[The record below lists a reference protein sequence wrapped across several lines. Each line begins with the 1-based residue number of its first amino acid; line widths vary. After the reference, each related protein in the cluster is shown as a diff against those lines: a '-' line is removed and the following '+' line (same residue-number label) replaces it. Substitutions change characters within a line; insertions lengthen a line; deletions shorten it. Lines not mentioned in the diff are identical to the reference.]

1 MIMANGKINASPTAA
16 REAKRLLSRRG
27 MLLPNPSTT
36 TTECSGN
43 SSRSPSPTQQH
54 SKSLRFNL
62 DNNRLHEFEQTLED
76 IRNAWTSDEEKQE
89 IRRSIDASIDATYR
103 RMEMR
108 GQGLFKTENDE
119 DYCKIDPF
127 NLRGIEH
134 MIDPNVREEKSARGK
149 KIRQAILKAMEN
161 SGANAAAKMS
171 IKLTANDVK
180 DAKEKAAKD
189 VDAAVYIY
197 LYAKSKNP
205 AISYMLPIATGD
217 SNNSSTKSGLFSFK
231 RKTRSQD
238 NLQQLIDEEKNNQMD
253 KRKEAA
259 AAASSSSSSSSSLV
273 DNRRMH
279 KEASPLQ
286 PIESSSPKPN
296 LFALRRKTKSYGDLQ
311 AMATVSC

>member
-1 MIMANGKINASPTAA
+1 
-16 REAKRLLSRRG
+16 
-27 MLLPNPSTT
+27 
-36 TTECSGN
+36 
-43 SSRSPSPTQQH
+43 
-54 SKSLRFNL
+54 LRFNL

-217 SNNSSTKSGLFSFK
+217 SNSSTKSGLFSFK

-259 AAASSSSSSSSSLV
+259 AASSSSLV
-273 DNRRMH
+273 DNRR

-286 PIESSSPKPN
+286 PIESSSSPKPN